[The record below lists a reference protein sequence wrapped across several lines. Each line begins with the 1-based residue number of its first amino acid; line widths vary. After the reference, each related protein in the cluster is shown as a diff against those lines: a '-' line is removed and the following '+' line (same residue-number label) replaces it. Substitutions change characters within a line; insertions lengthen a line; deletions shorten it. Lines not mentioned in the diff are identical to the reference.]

1 MLVPFVRCEVPLGL
15 LLLVTVTEL
24 PLWAVTA
31 AVFACQVILVPLA
44 AIVLTLLYGD
54 ACAQHEEYLE
64 PANGRVLAGA

>member
-54 ACAQHEEYLE
+54 AYAQHEEYLE
-64 PANGRVLAGA
+64 SANGRVLARA